1 MRMENMFSGLEVADW
16 LRGLV
21 AACVSGGSSAVVS
34 GGVVAVQDPEH
45 FRGGGALKLMG
56 LMFVTNAAMG
66 MFLYLKQKPVP
77 DVKTV
82 TTTVQTTEKQK
93 AAVIQT
99 TVQEVHQEP
108 LEPPKV

>member
-1 MRMENMFSGLEVADW
+1 MFSGLDIGDW

-45 FRGGGALKLMG
+45 FRGGGAFRLMG
-56 LMFVTNAAMG
+56 LMFLTNAAMG

-77 DVKTV
+77 DLKTV
-82 TTTVQTTEKQK
+82 STTVQTTEKT
-93 AAVIQT
+93 AGAVVQT
-99 TVQEVHQEP
+99 TVKEVHQEP
-108 LEPPKV
+108 ITPGDPPKA